1 MFSQHRFLT
10 FIVFSCLASHQL
22 TFCAKLGPATKVT
35 KQLSFIDFGS
45 NYRVNHEM
53 RLLGNAGFVEGRGII
68 QIPTVNSR
76 LSNLSFQAGKALYS
90 SPIRM
95 LDPETG
101 TPASFHT
108 TFSFHIDA
116 SPQSWNSDS
125 SDGTSGLAFVVVP
138 DELTVGRPGG
148 WLGMLNDACD
158 ETYKAFA
165 VEFDTFKN
173 TEFGDPNDN
182 HVGIN
187 LGSIVS
193 NITLDAADAG
203 VSLKSGS
210 NVRAWIKYDG
220 FKRWIELSLAK
231 DGDDMPSKPL
241 YSAGL
246 DLSSFLNEYMFVGFS
261 ASTGHAAQIH
271 NILSW
276 NLSAVSNA
284 FLLLPTETTCEIKMF
299 KTAEIP
305 QREPSSAFLIFIA
318 VAAVFL
324 TALVFVL
331 CNKKAKHQIKSMTK
345 RLMLNK
351 NSVRPTPPNKP
362 RRFSMSEISL
372 ATRSFSQSEVLEHG
386 DKGTFY
392 QGVLQNGALVAIK
405 RFSKEFLLGSNV
417 DKNKVLKEVKRICRL
432 RHPNL
437 VPLKGWCHDTGELVM
452 IYEYMHNGS
461 LDKWLFG
468 RGVLPWPRRYKVVK
482 DVAEAVGF
490 LHSGWEKSLVHKNI
504 KVSNVLLDITFRARL
519 GDFGLISSCSS
530 GAHQDHQ
537 KGLDGSKI
545 ERHVPPESMHVLQPN
560 EKMDVYH
567 FGILVLEIVAG
578 RRSIDQDLCPDE
590 VDLLELAWNLHKKDK
605 LVEIADKRLM
615 RRYNPEQVK
624 CLAGVGLLSTHIDPG
639 ARPTMVEIIQYI
651 NGDVPLPPL
660 PTCKP
665 VAFFLYPSAPQL
677 CMKSCS
683 PASLQMLGY
692 KTSK

>member
-1 MFSQHRFLT
+1 MVSQHHSLA
-10 FIVFSCLASHQL
+10 FIIFFCLAFNQL
-22 TFCAKLGPATKVT
+22 TLCAKLGPATKVA
-35 KQLSFIDFGS
+35 KQLSFIDFGA

-53 RLLGNAGFVEGRGII
+53 RLLGNAGFDEGRGII
-68 QIPTVNSR
+68 QIPAVNSH
-76 LSNLSFQAGKALYS
+76 LLNLSFQAGKALYS

-108 TFSFHIDA
+108 TFSFQIGA
-116 SPQSWNSDS
+116 SPKNSNSGS
-125 SDGTSGLAFVVVP
+125 SNGSSGLAFVVVP
-138 DELTVGRPGG
+138 DELTIGRPGR
-148 WLGMLNDACD
+148 WLGMLNDACN

-165 VEFDTFKN
+165 IEFDTFKSA
-173 TEFGDPNDN
+173 EFRDPNDN

-187 LGSIVS
+187 LGSIIS

-203 VSLKSGS
+203 VFFKSGS
-210 NVRAWIKYDG
+210 AVRAWINYDG
-220 FKRWIELSLAK
+220 SKRWIEISLAK
-231 DGDDMPSKPL
+231 DGDDIPSKPL

-246 DLSSFLNEYMFVGFS
+246 DLSTFLNEYMFVGFS

-284 FLLLPTETTCEIKMF
+284 FLLLPTEMTCEIKMF
-299 KTAEIP
+299 KTPKIS
-305 QREPSSAFLIFIA
+305 QREPSSAFFIFLS
-318 VAAVFL
+318 VAAVCL
-324 TALVFVL
+324 TVLVYVL
-331 CNKKAKHQIKSMTK
+331 CSKKAKYQIKSITK

-351 NSVRPTPPNKP
+351 STVRPRLPNKP

-372 ATRSFSQSEVLEHG
+372 ATRSFSQSEVLGHG
-386 DKGTFY
+386 DTGIFY
-392 QGVLQNGALVAIK
+392 KGVLQNGAHVAIK
-405 RFSKEFLLGSNV
+405 RLSKEFLQGSNV
-417 DKNKVLKEVKRICRL
+417 DKNKVMKEVKRICRL

-452 IYEYMHNGS
+452 IYEYMQNGS

-482 DVAEAVGF
+482 DVADAVGF

-504 KVSNVLLDITFRARL
+504 KISNVLLDITFRARL

-530 GAHQDHQ
+530 HAHQDQQ

-545 ERHVPPESMHVLQPN
+545 ERHLPPESMYVLQHN

-567 FGILVLEIVAG
+567 FGIMVLEIVAG
-578 RRSIDQDLCPDE
+578 RSSLDHDLCPEE
-590 VDLLELAWNLHKKDK
+590 VDLVEFAWNLHKNEK
-605 LVEIADKRLM
+605 LVEVADKRLM

-624 CLAGVGLLSTHIDPG
+624 CLAGVGLLSTQIDPG
-639 ARPTMVEIIQYI
+639 ARPTMAEMIQYI

-660 PTCKP
+660 PACRP
-665 VAFFLYPSAPQL
+665 VSFFLYPSAPQL
-677 CMKSCS
+677 CMKTCS

-692 KTSK
+692 KASK